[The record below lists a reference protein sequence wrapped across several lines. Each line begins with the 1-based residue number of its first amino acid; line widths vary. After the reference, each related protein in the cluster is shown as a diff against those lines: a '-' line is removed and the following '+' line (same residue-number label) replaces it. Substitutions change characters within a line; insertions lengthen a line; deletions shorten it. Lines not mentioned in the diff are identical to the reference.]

1 MKILHT
7 ADWHIGKKLHKHEL
21 SEDFELFMNWLCEC
35 IGEQKVDVLLVS
47 GDIFDLA
54 NPSSEAR
61 RQYYRSL
68 KRLRQLNCRIILTG
82 GNHDSPAM
90 LDAPRELLQELE
102 MEVIGGLPENL
113 EDCIIPI
120 FGRSGKPELVI
131 AALPFLRDPDLR
143 TAAEGNNYEDRL
155 QAVQQGIQQIFAGAA
170 EICKTKY
177 PDVPALAMGHLFAA
191 GMETSES
198 EREIQL
204 GNQAAFQASQF
215 GDFFKYIALGHIH
228 KPQRVNAAVP
238 AFYSGSPIPL
248 SFSERRDEKRV
259 LLLDTEKG
267 WLPESLPVPVFRKLK
282 QISGS
287 LSELQEKLELLEESF
302 QLESLLEVELK
313 EENYDA
319 EKIYQLDSLVSNFE
333 KSGFRIVKHRATFQ
347 NKITGA
353 GDLYDDNRKLQDLS
367 PREIFSELV
376 SQHEYDDETRKELM
390 GAFEEVLEKVQQLEN
405 PLLS

>member
-21 SEDFELFMNWLCEC
+21 AEDFEFFMDWLCEQ
-35 IGEQKVDVLLVS
+35 ISALEVDVLLVS
-47 GDIFDLA
+47 GDVFDLA

-61 RQYYRSL
+61 KQYYRSL
-68 KRLRQLNCRIILTG
+68 KRLRKLECKIILTG

-90 LDAPRELLQELE
+90 LDAPRELLRELE
-102 MEVIGGLPENL
+102 MEVIGGLPQNL
-113 EDCIIPI
+113 EECIIPI
-120 FGRSGKPELVI
+120 KGEGDQPELVI

-143 TAAEGNNYEDRL
+143 MAGESQNYEDRL
-155 QAVQQGIQQIFAGAA
+155 EAAQQGIQKIFSDAA
-170 EICKTKY
+170 ELCRSGY
-177 PDVPALAMGHLFAA
+177 PGIPAVAMGHLFAA

-215 GDFFKYIALGHIH
+215 GDYFSYIALGHIH

-238 AFYSGSPIPL
+238 TYYSGSPIPL
-248 SFSERRDEKRV
+248 SFSERKDAKRV

-282 QISGS
+282 RVSGN
-287 LSELQEKLELLEESF
+287 LQELLEKLDQLEGEY
-302 QLESLLEVELK
+302 QLESLLEVELQ

-319 EKIYQLDSLVSNFE
+319 DKIYQLDAIVSNFD
-333 KSGFRIVKHRATFQ
+333 KPGFRIVKHRASFQ
-347 NKITGA
+347 NKIKGA
-353 GDLYDDNRKLQDLS
+353 GELYDTARQLQDLS
-367 PREIFSELV
+367 PREVFMELV
-376 SQHEYDDETRKELM
+376 RRHEYDEETRKEILS
-390 GAFEEVLEKVQQLEN
+390 AFEEVLENVQQMESSRL
-405 PLLS
+405 